1 MAITDTAP
9 DLARPPWAGAT
20 QTADEAVEA
29 LLAVARRCRT
39 HAETAAA
46 LPEPVAPRSV
56 ARWWAWLREHRPG
69 LELPPR
75 EDGTPEA
82 AAHAR
87 AHLRRAH
94 ATG

>member
-29 LLAVARRCRT
+29 LLAVARHHAT
-39 HAETAAA
+39 HAATADA
-46 LPEPVAPRSV
+46 LPSRPGWRTM

-69 LELPPR
+69 LELPAR
-75 EDGTPEA
+75 DAGSVESAARARAGRRVRA
-82 AAHAR
+82 AA
-87 AHLRRAH
+87 
-94 ATG
+94 G